1 MMRKKMR
8 TSFLAVTAALA
19 LSLPLAWAAVRA
31 QSSDAAFLSKAAA
44 AGQSEMDLADLAMRQ
59 SQNADVKGLATKI
72 KGDHMEAAS
81 ELTALANRKNIMTS
95 TTETGEQ
102 DAVRARLSHLSG
114 AEFDAAYLDQMVK
127 DHQQAV
133 ADFTAAEKSSDT
145 DVRAFAAK
153 TLPLLRDHL
162 RRSENL
168 QKVTGKGK

>member
-1 MMRKKMR
+1 MTKLTIGQLARRTRLNVETLRYYERRGLLPAPARKASGYR
-8 TSFLAVTAALA
+8 QYDAL
-19 LSLPLAWAAVRA
+19 
-31 QSSDAAFLSKAAA
+31 
-44 AGQSEMDLADLAMRQ
+44 
-59 SQNADVKGLATKI
+59 DVARVDT
-72 KGDHMEAAS
+72 

-162 RRSENL
+162 RRSENH